1 MAELVAQLCQSRTPI
16 LEQLKLDPPDSAFSA
31 ADHGDET
38 RQRISSVDDDVY
50 LYSYWIKGKRNGRAF
65 VKDSDDNTLINMRF
79 VDGLL
84 EGTMILT
91 DYTSQ
96 LFISYSRNS
105 PTGKVKVV
113 KDAEVEFEGE
123 FKYGKANGSC
133 VQYFSSGRRFRGSYR
148 YGLASGEGSLL
159 SENGSTLL
167 SGEWKNGQLDSI
179 SVCYPRL
186 IAFIWSF
193 SPVPTI
199 QTPIVQSLKACL
211 NASGIHRLYDFYK
224 YRTDSLIFK
233 EEQKVFVVT
242 EEQIQEDK
250 DRKRRMEKFTS
261 WQSSMEAYVT
271 VRDEAFRK
279 YSAIRK
285 RIEQKEREE
294 RESQMRLQ
302 LAMKAKEAE
311 EARKRA
317 EEAERKKKENE
328 LIAARKNVPV
338 STVKPVVKPVVKPE
352 VKPVP
357 IPAVKPVSK
366 AAKKRAKKRA
376 KANAAAAEKPVANPT
391 APKQTPKPTTP
402 KPAIVAKPTEDSSD
416 SDTSA
421 EESIE
426 PQSSRQRG
434 KLAEEMDRQIVR
446 FDSSDDDI
454 AGLDS
459 YNE

>member
-1 MAELVAQLCQSRTPI
+1 M
-16 LEQLKLDPPDSAFSA
+16 
-31 ADHGDET
+31 
-38 RQRISSVDDDVY
+38 
-50 LYSYWIKGKRNGRAF
+50 
-65 VKDSDDNTLINMRF
+65 
-79 VDGLL
+79 
-84 EGTMILT
+84 
-91 DYTSQ
+91 
-96 LFISYSRNS
+96 
-105 PTGKVKVV
+105 
-113 KDAEVEFEGE
+113 
-123 FKYGKANGSC
+123 
-133 VQYFSSGRRFRGSYR
+133 
-148 YGLASGEGSLL
+148 
-159 SENGSTLL
+159 
-167 SGEWKNGQLDSI
+167 
-179 SVCYPRL
+179 
-186 IAFIWSF
+186 
-193 SPVPTI
+193 
-199 QTPIVQSLKACL
+199 QSLKACL

-317 EEAERKKKENE
+317 EEAERKKKEIE

-402 KPAIVAKPTEDSSD
+402 KPATVAKPTEDSSD